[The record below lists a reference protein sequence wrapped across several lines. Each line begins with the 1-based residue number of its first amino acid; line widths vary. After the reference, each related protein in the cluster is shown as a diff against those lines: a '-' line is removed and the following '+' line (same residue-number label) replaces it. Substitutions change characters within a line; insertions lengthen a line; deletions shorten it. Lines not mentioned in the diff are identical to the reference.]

1 MIRCFQRH
9 DMALTLDKVGRILR
23 YEGVLGLARIVQKK
37 LTQPKAISGTYAQ
50 WLERYD
56 VLDYNQRLACRTRL
70 KTLAN
75 QPLVSVIM
83 PVDHVSLD
91 HLDRAIQSVQQ
102 QIYPHWELC
111 LVSYGTTQSQ
121 VCERLSHYETTET
134 RVNVQHQPTLATCS
148 AASQA
153 GLAVAAGEW
162 IVFLNPN
169 DVLAE
174 QAFYCV
180 IKAMNRHPQ
189 ASLLYSDEDGLNE
202 RGDRVDPYFKCGFNY
217 ELFLAQDMISNPA
230 VYRHSL
236 IQQVGGFREGYDG
249 AAHYDLALQALD
261 HLKPD
266 QIIHIPR
273 VLYHRHHQPQNGNLP
288 HKTAQP
294 RIAAQRQAL
303 RDHLHRRSIEATV
316 SPAPESPA
324 HHRVRYALPVVLP
337 LVSIIIPTRDRAD
350 LLRVCLDSIFQR
362 SSYSNL
368 EVIIVD
374 NASTEAATTQLFSQ
388 LPKDRVR
395 ILRDE
400 RPFNFSALNNSGVS
414 LAQGEFVCLM
424 NNDIEIITPDWL
436 EEMLSFAQRP
446 DIGCVGAR
454 LWYPSGFLQH
464 GGVITGI
471 GGVAGHAHLNLR
483 RGDRGY
489 FCRAVLHQSL
499 SAVTAACLV
508 VRRSIFQQVGGL
520 DEALAVA
527 FNDVDFCLRVRQ
539 AGFRNV
545 WTPYAEMIHHESAS
559 RGYETDPHQQAR
571 IRREVNLIQ
580 QRWGD
585 ILFDDPAYSPNLS
598 LESHDFSYA
607 FPPRISDSMNPG

>member
-1 MIRCFQRH
+1 
-9 DMALTLDKVGRILR
+9 MALTLDKVARILR

-37 LTQPKAISGTYAQ
+37 LAQPKAISGTYAQ
-50 WLERYD
+50 WVERYD
-56 VLDYNQRLACRTRL
+56 IFDDDQRLACRTRL

-83 PVDHVSLD
+83 PLDHVSLD

-111 LVSYGTTQSQ
+111 LVSYGTTQPQ
-121 VCERLSHYETTET
+121 VCERLSHYEATET

-148 AASQA
+148 AASHA

-162 IVFLNPN
+162 IAFLKPN

-180 IKAMNRHPQ
+180 IEAMNRYPQ

-217 ELFLAQDMISNPA
+217 ELFLAQDMISNLA

-236 IQQVGGFREGYDG
+236 IQQVGGFRDGYDG
-249 AAHYDLALQALD
+249 AAHYDLALRALD

-273 VLYHRHHQPQNGNLP
+273 VLYHRHHQPQDGSPP
-288 HKTAQP
+288 HKTAQL
-294 RIAAQRQAL
+294 RIAAQRRAL

-316 SPAPESPA
+316 SPAPESPE
-324 HHRVRYALPVVLP
+324 HHRVRYALPAVLP
-337 LVSIIIPTRDRAD
+337 LVSIVIPTRDRAD
-350 LLRVCLDSIFQR
+350 LLKVCLDALFHRSI
-362 SSYSNL
+362 YSNL
-368 EVIIVD
+368 EVIIID
-374 NASTEAATTQLFSQ
+374 NGSTEPATAQMFSQ
-388 LPKDRVR
+388 LPTDRVR

-400 RPFNFSALNNSGVS
+400 SPFNFSALINQGVS

-436 EEMLSFAQRP
+436 EEMISFAQRP

-454 LWYPSGFLQH
+454 LWYPGGTLQH

-471 GGVAGHAHLNLR
+471 RGVAGHAHLNLC

-489 FCRAVLHQSL
+489 FCRAVLHQSF

-508 VRRSIFQQVGGL
+508 VRRSIFQQVNGF
-520 DEALAVA
+520 DKALAVA
-527 FNDVDFCLRVRQ
+527 FNDVDFCLRVGQ

-559 RGYETDPHQQAR
+559 RGYETNPHQQAR
-571 IRREVNLIQ
+571 IQEEISLIQ
-580 QRWGD
+580 QRWGG
-585 ILFDDPAYSPNLS
+585 ILFNDPAYNPNLS
-598 LESHDFSYA
+598 LATPMFNYA
-607 FPPRISDSMNPG
+607 FPPRTQA